1 MAGLAVAGLEME
13 GVPRELRRSQEEI
26 MDREYF
32 KEAIRQ
38 DYMASGEGA
47 GKVLK
52 EVENTN
58 LRHVLEA
65 LIKFKNTLPRH
76 GLSNFDIV
84 GNQFSPESSTYI
96 QGLLYSQALL
106 IWIPFFLLVI
116 FVIFIIGRFCLKK
129 CDANLQRDESVSRD
143 QRATYVCWTWM
154 ISIFLIASVT
164 ITLIGNLGYI

>member
-1 MAGLAVAGLEME
+1 
-13 GVPRELRRSQEEI
+13 
-26 MDREYF
+26 
-32 KEAIRQ
+32 
-38 DYMASGEGA
+38 MASGEGA
-47 GKVLK
+47 GQVLK
-52 EVENTN
+52 DVENTN

-129 CDANLQRDESVSRD
+129 CDATLQRDESVSRD
-143 QRATYVCWTWM
+143 QRAIYVCWTWI

-164 ITLIGNLGYI
+164 ITLIGNLGYIQESSGSQNYIETASKNMSNEASTVKTQAK